1 MVWIYDSPFNTDEQK
16 AFVGLRKEMRKEEI
30 ARRTVKLLSL
40 TAFLRKNRFKTVEEI
55 EKSAYYDKEKTRPI
69 FDKQTAKEVLKKL
82 KQRGGRTETNFPF
95 FDNVV
100 KDGLNYVVPDSI
112 KDTIVSTHETYIKNP
127 VENIKNWAP
136 ILKILTNALHSGTSA
151 ATNAI
156 DSIGDLAGPVGS
168 ALATPFIALASLPS
182 LATAFAEAD
191 IGQMAVNALTI
202 VPIIGD
208 PASNAIK
215 QGESIIK
222 TAVDSNSDLPLF
234 VPYVGDY
241 IQKKRN
247 QKIEDAQKLA
257 SGIPAGGKR
266 FLTQRHR
273 YNKWK
278 RTRRNKSAKI

>member
-1 MVWIYDSPFNTDEQK
+1 MVWIYDSPFNSDEQK
-16 AFVGLRKEMRKEEI
+16 AYIGLRKELRKDHI
-30 ARRTVKLLSL
+30 AKRTIKLLSL
-40 TAFLRKNRFKTVEEI
+40 VAFLRKSGFKTIEEI
-55 EKSAYYDKEKTRPI
+55 QKSAYYDQDRTRPI
-69 FDKQTAKEVLKKL
+69 FDKESAKQVLKKL

-95 FDNVV
+95 FDTVI

-127 VENIKNWAP
+127 IDNIKNWAP
-136 ILKILTNALHSGTSA
+136 VLKIITNALHSGTSA

-156 DSIGDLAGPVGS
+156 DSVGDLAGPAGS
-168 ALATPFIALASLPS
+168 AMATPFIALASLPS

-222 TAVDSNSDLPLF
+222 TAVDSESDLPTF
-234 VPYVGDY
+234 IPYVGDY
-241 IQKKRN
+241 IVKKRSE
-247 QKIEDAQKLA
+247 KIEDAQKLA
-257 SGIPAGGKR
+257 STAPTAGKR
-266 FLTQRHR
+266 FLTQRNR